1 MILEVIPAY
10 GRTYQDETQAKT
22 AWRNCED
29 FKIVSADHPNY
40 GAYVTADDL
49 WFDLDDKVTF
59 VNIRNQAQQLL
70 AVIDVRSEHDQA
82 LAKPDY
88 SI

>member
-40 GAYVTADDL
+40 GAYVTAADL
-49 WFDLDDKVTF
+49 WFDLDD
-59 VNIRNQAQQLL
+59 N
-70 AVIDVRSEHDQA
+70 VRSEHDQA